1 MAAALNEQAQGAGIS
16 TSLTKRRGSV
26 GGDDDGE
33 SFSRRGSMTGM
44 IGGGDE
50 SFDGKRVNEE
60 DEEDLQ
66 WNYSDGLSA
75 WMWVNNLASVFS
87 ALFTM

>member
-1 MAAALNEQAQGAGIS
+1 
-16 TSLTKRRGSV
+16 
-26 GGDDDGE
+26 
-33 SFSRRGSMTGM
+33 MTGM

-87 ALFTM
+87 ALLLWRT